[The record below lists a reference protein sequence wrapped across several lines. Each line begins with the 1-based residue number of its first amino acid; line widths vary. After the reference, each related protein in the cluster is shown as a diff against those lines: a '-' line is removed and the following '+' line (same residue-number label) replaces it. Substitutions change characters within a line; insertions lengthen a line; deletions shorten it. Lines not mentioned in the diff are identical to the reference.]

1 MSNRE
6 ILEALAEIECTLY
19 YRKDGSDDLQNVSQ
33 DDTEKAH
40 AAIRAVLEFWHRIT
54 GETLKD

>member
-19 YRKDGSDDLQNVSQ
+19 YRKDGSDDLQNVSME
-33 DDTEKAH
+33 DTEKAH
-40 AAIRAVLEFWHRIT
+40 AATRAMLEFWHKVT
-54 GETLKD
+54 GETLSD